1 MLEVLNE
8 DYIRTARA
16 KGLSNRVVLM
26 RHALRNAA
34 VPILT
39 VIGIGIAILMGGA
52 VVTESVF
59 GLPGPR
65 PPHRRGGAEPRFPD
79 HPDRHPDV
87 LGGLRGDQPAD
98 RHQLH
103 PVRSEDP
110 LLSAIAP
117 EDIVDSASI
126 AAASTKRKQP
136 VALAIRNPN
145 VIFGGVILLVML
157 AIAILAPFLGTVD
170 PTRIDPAARNKKPGT
185 EITFRLDDGKTAKR
199 TAIMGTDSLGRD
211 VYSRVHLRHARVA
224 GGRRLRS
231 PSSPSPIGIVIGLVS
246 GYMRW
251 ADGIIMRIMD
261 GLMAIPGILLA
272 IALVSIW
279 RAGLITVIFAIVVPD
294 VPRVVRLV
302 RSIVLTV
309 REEPYVE
316 GAISVGTPT
325 WILMF
330 RHILPNTMAP
340 LIVQGTFIAAA
351 AILAE
356 AACSFLGIGI
366 PPEIPSWGNIMAEG
380 RTLFRV
386 FPHNILYPGIFLAF
400 TVLAINIMGDGLRD
414 TLDPKMSKK
423 V

>member
-1 MLEVLNE
+1 
-8 DYIRTARA
+8 
-16 KGLSNRVVLM
+16 
-26 RHALRNAA
+26 
-34 VPILT
+34 
-39 VIGIGIAILMGGA
+39 
-52 VVTESVF
+52 
-59 GLPGPR
+59 
-65 PPHRRGGAEPRFPD
+65 
-79 HPDRHPDV
+79 
-87 LGGLRGDQPAD
+87 
-98 RHQLH
+98 
-103 PVRSEDP
+103 
-110 LLSAIAP
+110 LSAITP

-126 AAASTKRKQP
+126 AAASNKRKPLWQ
-136 VALAIRNPN
+136 LAIRNPN
-145 VIFGGVILLVML
+145 VIFGGVILLIMV

-185 EITFRLDDGKTAKR
+185 EITFRLEDGKTAKR
-199 TAIMGTDSLGRD
+199 TVLMGTDSLGRD
-211 VYSRVHLRHARVA
+211 VYSRVLYGTRVSLA
-224 GGRRLRS
+224 
-231 PSSPSPIGIVIGLVS
+231 IGVSVAICAIAIGMVIGLVS
-246 GYMRW
+246 GYVRW

-302 RSIVLTV
+302 RSIVLSV

-325 WILMF
+325 WVLLF
-330 RHILPNTMAP
+330 RHILPNTIAP
-340 LIVQGTFIAAA
+340 LIVQGTFVAAA

-356 AACSFLGIGI
+356 AALSFLGIGI